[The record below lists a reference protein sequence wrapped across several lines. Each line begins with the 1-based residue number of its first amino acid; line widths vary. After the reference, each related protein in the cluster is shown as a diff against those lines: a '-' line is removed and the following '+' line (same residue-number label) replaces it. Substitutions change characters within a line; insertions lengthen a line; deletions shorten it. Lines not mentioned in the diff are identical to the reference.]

1 MVLRMNE
8 WEKSMKQSA
17 KDDVLAVSVR
27 GLLELKY
34 GRWYAARQPQTLRE
48 ARLRYLREWRLG
60 AAARR
65 RGAKRVRV
73 MCRWCLLV
81 ECFGKWVVG
90 GVFGSEAAAGR
101 AREEFVA
108 RNVQVMLV
116 DLALLLL
123 RHGESGGNMGLQDVR
138 MREAD
143 GRERLARR
151 AERAAGA
158 VRKRRRGGKL
168 VARMEQVDL
177 EGV

>member
-1 MVLRMNE
+1 
-8 WEKSMKQSA
+8 MKQLA

-34 GRWYAARQPQTLRE
+34 GKWYVERMPQTLRE
-48 ARLRYLREWRLG
+48 ARLRFLREWRLG
-60 AAARR
+60 APARR

-81 ECFGKWVVG
+81 ECFGKWCVG
-90 GVFGSEAAAGR
+90 GVFGSEVSAGR
-101 AREEFVA
+101 AREGFVV

-116 DLALLLL
+116 DLALVWL

-143 GRERLARR
+143 GRERMARR
-151 AERAAGA
+151 AEGAAGGGMLG
-158 VRKRRRGGKL
+158 RRGGKL
-168 VARMEQVDL
+168 VARMKQVDL